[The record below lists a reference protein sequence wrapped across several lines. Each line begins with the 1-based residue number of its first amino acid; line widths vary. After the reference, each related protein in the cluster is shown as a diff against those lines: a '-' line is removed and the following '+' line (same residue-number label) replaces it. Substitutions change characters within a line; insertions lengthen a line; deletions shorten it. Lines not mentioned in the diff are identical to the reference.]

1 MGFRRPSRIQER
13 ALSQLLA
20 YLPRNMIAQSQN
32 GPEQNWTSYCTY
44 ALILSPTFELAL
56 QIGQVIAHMV
66 KFLPY
71 IKIAFT
77 VRDPTISKRNEYIK
91 GKVLDVP
98 IVIGAPGTR

>member
-1 MGFRRPSRIQER
+1 
-13 ALSQLLA
+13 
-20 YLPRNMIAQSQN
+20 
-32 GPEQNWTSYCTY
+32 
-44 ALILSPTFELAL
+44 LILSPTFELAL

>member
-1 MGFRRPSRIQER
+1 MADNDKASIFRGQKSVSSFSSSSSALTNNQEQPKV
-13 ALSQLLA
+13 S
-20 YLPRNMIAQSQN
+20 
-32 GPEQNWTSYCTY
+32 
-44 ALILSPTFELAL
+44 LILSPTFELAL